1 MKEELLILR
10 KKIGIEFLN
19 KIDSYKEENNISY
32 SEIAEKVGIDKY
44 YFGNLR
50 NKIKNKGIIPSD
62 KILKKFSKIGI
73 TI

>member
-1 MKEELLILR
+1 MKEELLVLR

-19 KIDSYKEENNISY
+19 KIDSYKEKNKISY
-32 SEIAEKVGIDKY
+32 GEIAEKVGIDKY